1 MIRLYI
7 ISSPFLVPVVPAV
20 LYIICSVFL
29 YNISISIHLSAQ
41 YFYAKY
47 TQYFYT
53 LSAQY
58 FLSPP
63 SQPWRRRV
71 KEEIAFLSCKN
82 FQPTN
87 LFPNPSYFIQT
98 SNSNIQH
105 LIQLKCIGFPS
116 LSPTS
121 GTPVSFLH
129 RLDMIFQ
136 SSGIFRNI
144 TSETLICRFG
154 CLGLAL
160 GR

>member
-53 LSAQY
+53 LSSQY

-116 LSPTS
+116 FCTQ
-121 GTPVSFLH
+121 VSFLH

-144 TSETLICRFG
+144 TSETLICRVG
-154 CLGLAL
+154 CLAL